1 MLTPATP
8 TEIEKHIKRIR
19 NNVAAGNDDLKPLPI
34 KYACALISDILCHIV
49 NKMLVSGTFPNKLKI
64 AKVTPV
70 HKDGDEHTISNY
82 RPISVLPIFSKVFEG
97 VINTRL
103 TNFFQKYKV
112 ICDKQYGFQKK
123 KSIQD
128 ALLHIKNKIINNLEN
143 KLHTLGI
150 FLDLRKAFDTIQ
162 HDILLKKLSNCGIR
176 GTALLL
182 IQDYLMNR
190 YQYVSVNNMNSN
202 KLIIHHGVPQGSIL
216 GPLLFLIYIND
227 ITEICGSPELVMY
240 ADDTNVFFSGKSR
253 DCIEK
258 NANEYLIK
266 LSSWLKIN
274 KLQLNTTKPKYV
286 IFRAPNKADGNDMC
300 LTFNGM
306 PLEQVKDKKIS
317 RGLVQRGN

>member
-1 MLTPATP
+1 M
-8 TEIEKHIKRIR
+8 
-19 NNVAAGNDDLKPLPI
+19 
-34 KYACALISDILCHIV
+34 
-49 NKMLVSGTFPNKLKI
+49 
-64 AKVTPV
+64 
-70 HKDGDEHTISNY
+70 
-82 RPISVLPIFSKVFEG
+82 
-97 VINTRL
+97 
-103 TNFFQKYKV
+103 
-112 ICDKQYGFQKK
+112 
-123 KSIQD
+123 
-128 ALLHIKNKIINNLEN
+128 
-143 KLHTLGI
+143 GI
-150 FLDLRKAFDTIQ
+150 FLDFRKAFDTIQ

-274 KLQLNTTKPKYV
+274 KLQLNTSKTKYV
-286 IFRAPNKADGNDMC
+286 LFRAPNKAAGNDMC
-300 LTFNGM
+300 LTFNGI
-306 PLEQVKDKKIS
+306 PLEQVKDKKFLGVWFNEEIKWTTHVRKLVSELSKSVGCLFKIS
-317 RGLVQRGN
+317 HLIPLWLRKTLYYSLFYSKLCYCILVWGTTTASNYNKLIILQKKVLRIFENYRGRPNELPTDPLFKKYELLKANQVFYPQLIKFIYKTTIFFRLALPVPTSTLFVLKK